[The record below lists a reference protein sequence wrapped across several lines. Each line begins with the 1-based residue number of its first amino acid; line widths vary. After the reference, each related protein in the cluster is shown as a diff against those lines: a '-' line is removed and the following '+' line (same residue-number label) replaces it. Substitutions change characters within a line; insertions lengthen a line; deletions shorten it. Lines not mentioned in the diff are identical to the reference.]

1 MKLQN
6 WSGWLAIAAV
16 FGLLTACASQTGCGT
31 GAAEP
36 VAIPEEPAPVEQPVV
51 KPVEVE
57 PVPDFKRLPDG
68 TLVAVSADGTPLR
81 AVIQFAYDES
91 DIAGGDF
98 RLLQEHAQR
107 LNRNRNQTVS
117 IQGHCDE
124 RGTREYNL
132 ALGERRAMSVQDF
145 MLANGVRP
153 SQVSTQSYGEEQP
166 VDSAST
172 ESAWAKNR
180 RVELVY
186 Q

>member
-1 MKLQN
+1 MKLQRL
-6 WSGWLAIAAV
+6 SGW
-16 FGLLTACASQTGCGT
+16 FGLVGVLIFLTACASQTGCGT

-36 VAIPEEPAPVEQPVV
+36 VAIPEEPEPVEQPVV
-51 KPVEVE
+51 PVEVE
-57 PVPDFKRLPDG
+57 PIPDFKRLPDG
-68 TLVAVSADGTPLR
+68 SLVAVSADGSPLR
-81 AVIQFAYDES
+81 AVFQFDYDES
-91 DIAGGDF
+91 DILGGDF

-107 LNRNRNQTVS
+107 LNRNRNQVVS

-132 ALGERRAMSVQDF
+132 ALGERRANTVQDF
-145 MLANGVRP
+145 LLANGVRP

-172 ESAWAKNR
+172 EAAWAKNR

-186 Q
+186 E